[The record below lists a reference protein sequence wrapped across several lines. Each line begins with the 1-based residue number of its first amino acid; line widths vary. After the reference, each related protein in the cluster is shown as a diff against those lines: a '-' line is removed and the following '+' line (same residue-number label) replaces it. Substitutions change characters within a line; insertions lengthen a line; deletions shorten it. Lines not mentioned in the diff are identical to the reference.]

1 MLLRDTLT
9 GTFEVF
15 DINAGQLALVS
26 TLGQVGLEWQV
37 AGFGDFSGNVNTGV
51 FELYDIQ
58 KNQITSASAIG

>member
-9 GTFEVF
+9 GTFEVY
-15 DINAGQLALVS
+15 DISNNSITSAQAI
-26 TLGQVGLEWQV
+26 GQVGLEWQV